1 MTVHNETDLLGLT
14 RAEKKLNHW
23 QDIQKEGITTVT
35 SKEDGTVYEVLER
48 IEYWTKQVVKYRTRI
63 EKHIQDF
70 QKINDFWGFTNW
82 ITGVIETIKDI
93 LKTLNIKI

>member
-23 QDIQKEGITTVT
+23 KSLEIAGVKEVKSEEDDIIY
-35 SKEDGTVYEVLER
+35 DVLER
-48 IEYWTKQVVKYRTRI
+48 IEFWSKQVNKYRTRI
-63 EKHIQDF
+63 ETHITEF
-70 QKINDFWGFTNW
+70 EKINNFWEFTNW
-82 ITGVIETIKDI
+82 IAGVIETIKDI